1 MYIYIQN
8 VSHSTPFLKYEGYD
22 KLTSLN
28 RLTGLSYKHIKDG
41 GHSMIADVS
50 MVKELLATAKK
61 CQVQL
66 SLIYLLSYK
75 RSQ

>member
-1 MYIYIQN
+1 
-8 VSHSTPFLKYEGYD
+8 
-22 KLTSLN
+22 
-28 RLTGLSYKHIKDG
+28 
-41 GHSMIADVS
+41 MIADVS